1 MCHLKYTGFI
11 KGFYSP
17 NRPVLDPLPGRTD
30 FLFAEQNLFREQ
42 LKVFDNFASK
52 LLLHHPK
59 KRVPT

>member
-30 FLFAEQNLFREQ
+30 FLFAEQNSFREQ
-42 LKVFDNFASK
+42 LKVFDNFASYFI
-52 LLLHHPK
+52 
-59 KRVPT
+59 V